1 MKKMTTMPSNTEAE
15 RSLLGSILID
25 QDVLNDIELD
35 PSMFWDRRNSLVAD
49 AIRQVHVS
57 NQAVDMVTVSQQL
70 DSNGHRDEI
79 GGFVYL
85 SELTGSTPTSVN
97 AASYF
102 EIVERMAML
111 RNLSKAGSR
120 IVEVAQTSQDDATLA
135 LDEAER
141 ILFQVGS
148 RRRGARWSDASDLMR
163 ITQGRINSIATSGV
177 RIGVPSGISQIDAVS
192 GGWQKSDLVIL
203 AARPSVGKTALAT
216 TMAYN
221 AATVGRKV
229 AIFSIEMSAEQVG
242 ARLLSAA
249 SGIPIQAIR
258 HGGLDMVQLV
268 ELDQAAQRVAK
279 MGIYVDDSPTATP
292 SVVRSKCRK
301 LIADQGVDLIII
313 DYLQLMSAD
322 KTSRDSNRVNEVSEI
337 SRGLKALAREMDV
350 PVIALSQLSRMS
362 EYRESGE
369 PRLSDLRDSGAIEQD
384 ADLVLMLWRK
394 SDPDFLAATEVVSCK
409 IAKHR
414 NGATGVCDLEFIK
427 NTASFRG

>member
-79 GGFVYL
+79 GGLVYL
-85 SELTGSTPTSVN
+85 SELTDSTPTSVN

-120 IVEVAQTSQDDATLA
+120 IVEVAQTSQDDATVA

-141 ILFQVGS
+141 ILFQVGN

-177 RIGVPSGISQIDAVS
+177 RIGVPSGISQIDGVT

-221 AATVGRKV
+221 AATVG
-229 AIFSIEMSAEQVG
+229 Q
-242 ARLLSAA
+242 LLRHRWCAA
-249 SGIPIQAIR
+249 SAG
-258 HGGLDMVQLV
+258 
-268 ELDQAAQRVAK
+268 
-279 MGIYVDDSPTATP
+279 S
-292 SVVRSKCRK
+292 S
-301 LIADQGVDLIII
+301 
-313 DYLQLMSAD
+313 
-322 KTSRDSNRVNEVSEI
+322 
-337 SRGLKALAREMDV
+337 
-350 PVIALSQLSRMS
+350 SQTR
-362 EYRESGE
+362 
-369 PRLSDLRDSGAIEQD
+369 A
-384 ADLVLMLWRK
+384 W
-394 SDPDFLAATEVVSCK
+394 T
-409 IAKHR
+409 
-414 NGATGVCDLEFIK
+414 
-427 NTASFRG
+427 